1 MHACERATDANGE
14 RIHPSSGPAIT
25 GKIANNGL
33 RPFHGHHRN
42 VGYAAKRA
50 KICIHKKG
58 GGELSGGAFIRMT
71 SFNWSPEWTTK
82 FGVIARHRHNEAST
96 SY

>member
-1 MHACERATDANGE
+1 MGVDAASTRYRYDALLCIYSCERATDANGE
-14 RIHPSSGPAIT
+14 CIHPSHRGPAIT

-58 GGELSGGAFIRMT
+58 GGAV
-71 SFNWSPEWTTK
+71 N
-82 FGVIARHRHNEAST
+82 
-96 SY
+96 